1 MHESKTLS
9 ATRAGQWYFPGT
21 PVSSTN
27 KADRHHANLVFTSCL
42 SGALF
47 SGGTADITV
56 HEKLSNGSLKELCRA
71 SGGDCGGTSVDNAF
85 FQILVKLVGA
95 PLLNAMKKQEPSA
108 YLDIFREFEALKR
121 TVYTDKEDKVTISI
135 PRAILDAMCK
145 KHLKE
150 DFEAIVQSS
159 PYHDK
164 MILRYDKMRIDTN
177 LIIDMFKQASERIIE
192 LISDVLKKMKGS
204 NLKMIVLVGG
214 FSGCKIIQDN
224 IKSFFPNYRV
234 IVPEDAEIAVL
245 KGAVLFGHKP
255 DYITARIARYT
266 YGVEVMN
273 DFNPDIHETGRCVLL
288 NGKKKCDNIFKRYI
302 KTGSVVE
309 LGAKTTARH
318 HTIQPFQSSVPFPIF
333 QSSIE
338 CPQYTD
344 VEGCTKLG
352 TLTVDIQNPSDENR
366 DFRVD
371 MIFGNTELK
380 VTAFDEKSGVECATV
395 LDLI

>member
-1 MHESKTLS
+1 MLKVALNTTTLTLTSKKFN
-9 ATRAGQWYFPGT
+9 TR
-21 PVSSTN
+21 TN
-27 KADRHHANLVFTSCL
+27 TNLVFTSCL
-42 SGALF
+42 NGVLF

-85 FQILVKLVGA
+85 FQIFVKLVGA
-95 PLLNAMKKQEPSA
+95 PLLNEMKREDPEA
-108 YLDIFREFEALKR
+108 YLDIFREFEAVKR
-121 TVYTDKEDKVTISI
+121 TVYTDKEDKVKMAI
-135 PRAILDAMCK
+135 PRAILDDICK

-150 DFEAIVQSS
+150 NFEAVVQSS

-164 MILRYDKMRIDTN
+164 MILRYDKMRIDAN

-192 LISDVLKKMKGS
+192 LISDVLKKMKRS

-224 IKSFFPNYRV
+224 IKSFFRNYRV
-234 IVPEDAEIAVL
+234 IVPEDAELAVL

-255 DYITARIARYT
+255 DYIVARIARYT
-266 YGVEVMN
+266 YGVDTQS
-273 DFNPDIHETGRCVLL
+273 DFNPDIHEPGRCVVV
-288 NGKKKCDNIFKRYI
+288 NGKKRCTNLFSIYI

-309 LGAKTTARH
+309 LGAKITRIIQTTE
-318 HTIQPFQSSVPFPIF
+318 PCQSIIAFPIF
-333 QSSIE
+333 QSTIE

-344 VEGCTKLG
+344 AGGCTELG
-352 TLTVDIQNPSDENR
+352 SLELQIQNPSEEILK
-366 DFRVD
+366 FRVN

-380 VTAFDEKSGVECATV
+380 VTAFDKKSGVECATV

>member
-1 MHESKTLS
+1 M
-9 ATRAGQWYFPGT
+9 TREGQWYFPGT

-85 FQILVKLVGA
+85 FQIFVKLVGA

-108 YLDIFREFEALKR
+108 YLDIFREFEAVKR

-150 DFEAIVQSS
+150 DFEAVVQSS

-224 IKSFFPNYRV
+224 IKTFFPNHRV
-234 IVPEDAEIAVL
+234 VVPEDAELAVL

-255 DYITARIARYT
+255 DYIVARIARYT
-266 YGVEVMN
+266 YGVRISS
-273 DFNPDIHETGRCVLL
+273 DFNQDIHEPGRCVVK
-288 NGKKKCDNIFKRYI
+288 NGRQMCINLFKLYI

-309 LGAKTTARH
+309 LGAKITGRH
-318 HTIQPFQSSVPFPIF
+318 KTIKPFQPVVTFPIV
-333 QSSIE
+333 QSTIE

-344 VEGCTKLG
+344 VEGCTELG
-352 TLTVDIQNPSDENR
+352 TLSIDIPNPSQEIRSLLVNL
-366 DFRVD
+366 
-371 MIFGNTELK
+371 IFGNTELK
-380 VTAFDEKSGVECATV
+380 VTAFDVQSGAECATV